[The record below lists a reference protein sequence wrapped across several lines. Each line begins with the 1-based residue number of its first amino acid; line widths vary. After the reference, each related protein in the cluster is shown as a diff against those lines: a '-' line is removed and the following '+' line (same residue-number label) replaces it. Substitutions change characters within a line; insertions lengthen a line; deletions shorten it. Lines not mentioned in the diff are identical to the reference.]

1 MKALLLV
8 VAVFGLLA
16 CEPALSS
23 GFAQDRERAIFSL
36 AFMLLFVA
44 AGVTFSVA
52 INDSYVE
59 LLDDRLQVRF
69 EAFFH
74 LEIPLEDIVS
84 VQRIDPASAWRF
96 RFGLSTDWAGRV
108 CCSHGGPLL
117 ELQLHRAAK
126 VRLWPRTVRIER
138 LWLGVQEQE
147 ALINAIQRRLIE
159 SNHMLATAA

>member
-1 MKALLLV
+1 MKALLLI

-36 AFMLLFVA
+36 AFMLLFLAV
-44 AGVTFSVA
+44 GVTFSVA

-59 LLDDRLQVRF
+59 PLGERLQVRF
-69 EAFFH
+69 EALFH
-74 LEIPLEDIVS
+74 VEISLDDVAS
-84 VQRIDPASAWRF
+84 VQRIDPASAWLY

-117 ELQLHRAAK
+117 ELRLRRAAEI
-126 VRLWPRTVRIER
+126 RLWPRTVRIER

-147 ALINAIQRRLIE
+147 AFINAIQRRLIE
-159 SNHMLATAA
+159 SKHTRAAAA